1 MGDLIHLHTSNEE
14 TDNSLILCQVCAV
27 KDILSLT
34 FYVYEDNSFKCT
46 NCGTF
51 YEFNPENDS
60 A

>member
-1 MGDLIHLHTSNEE
+1 MGDLIHLHTANDE

-34 FYVYEDNSFKCT
+34 FYVHEDNSFKCT

>member
-51 YEFNPENDS
+51 YAFNPENDS